1 MALAV
6 RPELARRSYGLTEV
20 RILDL
25 LILSV
30 TAAARRLALTG
41 LYAARAGQAILV
53 RFETDA

>member
-6 RPELARRSYGLTEV
+6 RPELAMRSYGLTGV

-30 TAAARRLALTG
+30 TATAAAGPDRALRRTDG
-41 LYAARAGQAILV
+41 KAILV
-53 RFETDA
+53 RSGTDA

>member
-6 RPELARRSYGLTEV
+6 RPELAMRSYGLTGV

-30 TAAARRLALTG
+30 TATARRLALTG
-41 LYAARAGQAILV
+41 LFAARAGKAILV
-53 RFETDA
+53 RSGTDA